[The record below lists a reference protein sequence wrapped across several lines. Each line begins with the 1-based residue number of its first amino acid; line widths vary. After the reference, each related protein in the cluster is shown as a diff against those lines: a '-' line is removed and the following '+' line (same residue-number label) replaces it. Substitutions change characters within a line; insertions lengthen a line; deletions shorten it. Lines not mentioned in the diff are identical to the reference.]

1 MSWRRC
7 CPERWLGETVVAAP
21 PELQSPV
28 LPAPAFDERMVG
40 QVVLQRCHRDVLV
53 AQRRDV
59 GVFFGLAQSKDA
71 GVPEVITSLWVL
83 TPLVGVDPGAGALAA
98 ASSAGGLL
106 GGVGGGGGFWWG
118 FGGAVGR
125 GPGQVG
131 GFLGMSGGAGAV
143 GLYFRVS
150 W

>member
-7 CPERWLGETVVAAP
+7 CPERWLGETVVAAA

-83 TPLVGVDPGAGALAA
+83 TPLVGVDPGAGGFAGDAFA
-98 ASSAGGLL
+98 RGGL
-106 GGVGGGGGFWWG
+106 VGAG
-118 FGGAVGR
+118 
-125 GPGQVG
+125 
-131 GFLGMSGGAGAV
+131 GGAGHC
-143 GLYFRVS
+143 GG
-150 W
+150 